1 LRARPHVL
9 LLVTALG
16 LCPATGSTDEVV
28 SLAGEWRIAL
38 DPHDEGL
45 PARWNTRVLTG
56 TVTLPAAMES
66 QGFGDEVTVDTE
78 WTGSIVDRSWFTAP
92 RYAPYREP
100 GHVKVPFWLQPETHY
115 QGAVWYQKEVEV
127 PAAWTGRRL
136 LLRLERPHWQT
147 MAWIDERPLGSNDS
161 LATPHEYELGT
172 GVAPGT
178 HRLTVRVDNRMVVDI
193 GRDSHSVS
201 DHTQGNWNGIV
212 GRIEL
217 RATAPVYVDD
227 LQVFPRV
234 AADAVAVKGRLGNAS
249 AERGTGTVR
258 LQVEP
263 AGGRDGHG
271 EGRRPPVD
279 VAVTWDATG
288 GSFEAVCPLGARA
301 RRWDEFDPAVY
312 RLTATLDGD
321 GGRSVT
327 FGLREVGTEGTRF
340 LLNGRPIQL
349 RGTTECAIFPRTG
362 HPPMDVE
369 WWRRTIRI
377 AQSHGLNH
385 MRFHSFCPPEAA
397 FDAADALGFYFQ
409 VEMGSWA
416 NSSTRLGM
424 GLPVDEW
431 VEREAERIVRTY
443 GNHPSFLLM
452 AYGNE
457 PGGPYEPWLTR
468 WVSAWKAR
476 DPRRLYTSASGWPE
490 LPENQFH
497 VAPVPRIQA
506 WGAGLTSRVNAA
518 PPETRTDYRAYV
530 EARDVPVVSHEI
542 GQWCVYPR
550 FAEMTKYTGY
560 LKPRNFEI
568 FRDSLQEAGML
579 DQAEDFVQASGA
591 LQALL
596 YKEEI
601 ESALRTPGMGGFQIL
616 QLHDFPGQGTA
627 LVGVLDPFWE
637 EKGYISPAEFRR
649 FCGPTV
655 PLARLDR
662 RVFTTDETL
671 EAEVEVSHFGAEPL
685 GEVTARWR
693 LVDGGG
699 ASLAA
704 GDLPATTLPVGQVTS
719 LGPVRIPL
727 GRLQA
732 PARYRLVVGLAD
744 PDVENEWAVWVFPP
758 DVGTAVP
765 RGVTLVDDLD
775 EATLGRLEEG
785 GRVLLQVPP
794 DGVRG
799 DEHGPVALG
808 FSSIFWNTAWT
819 GRQAPHTLGILCDP
833 EHPAFGSFPTDS
845 HSDWQWWFLISQA
858 GAMILD
864 GLPTELRP
872 TVQVIDD
879 WFTNRRL
886 GLVFEARVG
895 EGRLLVTSIDLTTG
909 LEENPVARQMRRS
922 LLDYVAGDEFDPPV
936 RLTPA
941 QVRTVLAGDTPAA
954 P

>member
-1 LRARPHVL
+1 VKARSPVL
-9 LLVTALG
+9 LLTLALG
-16 LCPATGSTDEVV
+16 FVANRGSAADVV

-38 DPHDEGL
+38 DPRDEGL
-45 PARWNTRVLTG
+45 PARWNTTVLSH
-56 TVTLPAAMES
+56 TVITLPAAMES
-66 QGFGDEVTVDTE
+66 QGFGDRVTVDTA
-78 WTGSIVDRSWFTAP
+78 WTGGIVDRSWFTAP
-92 RYAPYREP
+92 RFAPYREP
-100 GHVKVPFWLQPETHY
+100 GNVKIPFWLQPERHY
-115 QGAVWYQKEVEV
+115 QGAVWYQRDVEV
-127 PAAWTGRRL
+127 PPDWTGRRL
-136 LLRLERPHWQT
+136 VLSLERPHWQT
-147 MAWIDERPLGSNDS
+147 MAWIDERPVGSNDS
-161 LATPHEYELGT
+161 LSTPHEYELGT
-172 GVAPGT
+172 EVSPGT
-178 HRLTVRVDNRMVVDI
+178 HRITVRVDNRMVVDI

-217 RATAPVYVDD
+217 RATAPVFVAG
-227 LQVFPRV
+227 LQVFPHL
-234 AADAVAVKGRLGNAS
+234 AAGAVTVKGRIGNVSGEGGAG
-249 AERGTGTVR
+249 AVR
-258 LQVEP
+258 LQVAP
-263 AGGRDGHG
+263 VGSP
-271 EGRRPPVD
+271 EGRLAPVD
-279 VAVTWDATG
+279 VPVDWGATG
-288 GSFEAVCPLGARA
+288 GVFEAVYPLGVRA

-312 RLTATLDGD
+312 RLTATLDG
-321 GGRSVT
+321 GEGRGVT
-327 FGLREVGTEGTRF
+327 FGLREITTEGTRF
-340 LLNGRPIQL
+340 VLNGRPIQL

-369 WWRRTIRI
+369 WWTRTIRI
-377 AQSHGLNH
+377 AQAHGLNH

-397 FDAADALGFYFQ
+397 FEAADELGFYFQ

-424 GLPVDEW
+424 GLPVDDW
-431 VEREAERIVRTY
+431 VERESERIVSAY

-457 PGGPYEPWLTR
+457 PGGPYEPWLAR
-468 WVSAWKAR
+468 WVSGWRAR

-497 VAPVPRIQA
+497 VSPGPRIQA

-518 PPETRTDYRAYV
+518 PPETRTDYREYI

-550 FAEMTKYTGY
+550 FAEMAKYTGY

-579 DQAEDFVQASGA
+579 DQAEDFVRASGS

-616 QLHDFPGQGTA
+616 QLYDFPGQGTA

-662 RVFTTDETL
+662 RVFTTDEIL
-671 EAEVEVSHFGAEPL
+671 EAGVEVSHFGPMSL
-685 GEVTARWR
+685 GGAMARWR
-693 LVDGGG
+693 LVDDGGR
-699 ASLAA
+699 SVAA
-704 GDLPATTLPVGQVTS
+704 GDLPATALPAGQVTS
-719 LGPVRIPL
+719 LGTVRIPL
-727 GRLQA
+727 DRLTA
-732 PARYRLVVGLAD
+732 PARYRLVVGLEDA
-744 PDVENEWAVWVFPP
+744 DVENDWAVWIFPR
-758 DVGTAVP
+758 DVGTDVP
-765 RGVTLVDDLD
+765 SGVTLVDALD
-775 EATLGRLEEG
+775 QAAIFELDQG

-794 DGVRG
+794 DRVRG

-819 GRQAPHTLGILCDP
+819 RRQAPHTLGILCDP
-833 EHPAFGSFPTDS
+833 EHPAFGDFPTGS
-845 HSDWQWWFLISQA
+845 HSDWQWWYLVSRA

-864 GLPTELRP
+864 GLPPGLRP

-895 EGRLLVTSIDLTTG
+895 AGRLLVTSIDVSTG
-909 LEENPVARQMRRS
+909 LEGNPVARQMRRS
-922 LLDYVAGDEFDPPV
+922 LLDYAAGDRFAPAVE
-936 RLTPA
+936 LTPA
-941 QVRTVLAGDTPAA
+941 EVRTVLATDAPPA